1 MSDQSVV
8 SALLAKRTELAEQVQ
23 QIQATIFHIDAT
35 LAEFGHRPGGSKP
48 KRRFANGELI
58 RLIGE
63 AERSGVTSVNGIARW
78 IIQSKGWNEGD
89 QTLYK
94 RVLWSV
100 KECRKRMNARG
111 A

>member
-1 MSDQSVV
+1 MSDEPI
-8 SALLAKRTELAEQVQ
+8 SALLVKRTELAEQVQ
-23 QIQATIFHIDAT
+23 KIPATIFHIDAT
-35 LAEFGHRPGGSKP
+35 LEAFGHRPGKVA

-63 AERSGVTSVNGIARW
+63 AGRAGVTTVNGIARW
-78 IIQSKGWNEGD
+78 VIPSKGWSAGD
-89 QTLYK
+89 QTLAK

-100 KECRKRMNARG
+100 KDCRKRLNRQG

>member
-1 MSDQSVV
+1 MSDETV
-8 SALLAKRTELAEQVQ
+8 SILLAKRTELLEQVQ
-23 QIQATIFHIDAT
+23 KVQATIFHIDMT
-35 LAEFGHRPGGSKP
+35 LEAFGYKPGGSKP

-63 AERSGVTSVNGIARW
+63 AERAGVTSANGIARW
-78 IIQSKGWNEGD
+78 IAQTKGWPVND
-89 QTLYK
+89 QTLAK
-94 RVLWSV
+94 RTLWSV